1 MNSFRP
7 PLKHITDA
15 QRLQINMLGRQVT
28 SFIVL
33 ELSEMKVSFFF
44 REQGNLVWAL
54 CQDLGYVS
62 LLWLALQSRIEF
74 AKGLEYAPNTPY
86 V

>member
-1 MNSFRP
+1 MDSFRP

-44 REQGNLVWAL
+44 
-54 CQDLGYVS
+54 VS
-62 LLWLALQSRIEF
+62 RATSFEHF
-74 AKGLEYAPNTPY
+74 AKIW
-86 V
+86 VM